1 MTASTLRA
9 AAAAAVSVLALS
21 AAMPALAQ
29 NRLVNMIPQNR
40 SGETNQDSEPTLAV
54 DPANYGLMAGSAFTW
69 DNLNQQPETGPNAP
83 IYVSTDRGATWTM
96 AFIVPGAIGSD
107 FPTGDINLHFGSSP
121 SGAAGHDTR
130 WLYGGILQG
139 DAAQT
144 YPMVVLRSQ
153 DFLTATPMSPLDTQS
168 DNVDQPHVEAL
179 SSSGGQDKLYVG
191 FNNGWGCLHHPN
203 GRTAT
208 LDVSQDAAAAAP
220 AMTLDLI
227 EARDTTCQD
236 GFAQVPAAHLDGT
249 VYAAFIH
256 QWDFSLSAARIVVV
270 RDDAW
275 GASASPFTALTNT
288 PGDGVAGQFVTPTF
302 TIQSGTMGQQRLGAS
317 NLSIAVDPNN
327 SSRVYLAYGSSNGAS
342 SETIHVRHSND
353 RGVTWPDGDLLT
365 VNSAMNPEV
374 AINSLGTVG
383 VLYQRVNAGHWETR
397 LARSTNAAG
406 TTFDAGLLL
415 ANTNAA
421 SPANT
426 IASAVYV
433 GDYASLRAVGKSFMG
448 MFSAS
453 NYPDSSTFLAGVS
466 FQRYADFASHTLY
479 ADAAHTTVVP
489 ISIDPY
495 FFEVAGI
502 APELDYYVRDWTN
515 DATHADTG
523 VEPSTNPVFYAT
535 SDVWNRRSPSG
546 PGPFVNDQPTNEDA
560 GNGMGNI
567 GDNWAFAR
575 VRRNTAGSSNP
586 VTAHFLVSKF
596 GTGSNYTD
604 ATSGP
609 VVEPDIDFPDPDP
622 IIPGDATAGPWITV
636 PYHWHLNAI
645 AGDHLCLAVEISA
658 PGSNYV
664 PPSLVGQTPGWPTTD
679 LRIVNDNHKAQR
691 NMHLSTTPGGGV
703 GGGVT
708 DYAIIHNG
716 ALFARDVTLRVG
728 VGGLSKR
735 YVRAGR
741 VQDID
746 PEHRNDTAA
755 IGQTMV
761 LKGMQPG
768 ENRWVAVTVETAG
781 LPEGQDAYLTVDDM
795 VGSTPVNGFGV
806 GVRAA
811 PADKTVQ
818 ASLDVYRGVASRLQA
833 GFGASQS
840 ATDIKP
846 SYEVT
851 PTVYGGFV
859 HVRMV
864 PHLKADL
871 AKSGAS
877 GPSDPFGLDAMLATI
892 ASERPGPALV
902 GHVATL
908 MNAIDARLTTL
919 QLQKGDSADIM
930 QMVRW
935 QQQLFAREPRLSKLA
950 CTPKLLAASQ
960 GFLNAR
966 AVGKTTNQEGY
977 PRLIEMTGAC
987 LREAAGGGPELKG
1000 SDITALE
1007 KAHRG
1012 YLLALSK

>member
-9 AAAAAVSVLALS
+9 ALAAAVSAWALS

-29 NRLVNMIPQNR
+29 DRLVNMIPQNR
-40 SGETNQDSEPTLAV
+40 SGETNQDSEPTLTI
-54 DPANYGLMAGSAFTW
+54 DPADYNRIAGSAFTW
-69 DNLNQQPETGPNAP
+69 DNLNQGPMTTNTAP
-83 IYVSTDRGATWTM
+83 IYVSQDRGATWTM
-96 AFIVPGAIGSD
+96 AFTVPSLIGNS
-107 FPTGDINLHFGSSP
+107 FPTSDINLHFGSTL
-121 SGAAGHDTR
+121 SGAPGHETS
-130 WLYGGILQG
+130 WLYGGILRATATG
-139 DAAQT
+139 
-144 YPMVVLRSQ
+144 YPMAVLR
-153 DFLTATPMSPLDTQS
+153 TPDYLDPAVMTVLDTRTG
-168 DNVDQPHVEAL
+168 NVDQPHVEAL
-179 SSSGGQDKLYVG
+179 SSFGGEDKLYVG
-191 FNNGWGCLHHPN
+191 FNNGWGCLTIPN

-208 LDVSQDAAAAAP
+208 LDVSQSASVAAP
-220 AMTLDLI
+220 AFTLDLI
-227 EARDTTCQD
+227 QARDTNCQD

-249 VYAAFIH
+249 VYAAFIGS
-256 QWDFSLSAARIVVV
+256 WASSPRIIVV

-275 GASASPFTALTNT
+275 GASASPFAALTNT
-288 PGDGVAGQFVTPTF
+288 PGDGVAGQFVTPAITL
-302 TIQSGTMGQQRLGAS
+302 QSGNMGQQRLGAS

-327 SSRVYLAYGSSNGAS
+327 SSRVYLAYGDRGGPN

-365 VNSAMNPEV
+365 VTNAMNPEV

-383 VLYQRVNAGHWETR
+383 VLYQRVNAGRWETR

-406 TTFDAGLLL
+406 TTFDGGLLL
-415 ANTNAA
+415 ANTNAS
-421 SPANT
+421 SPSNT
-426 IASAVYV
+426 FASAVYV

-453 NYPDSSTFLAGVS
+453 NYPDTSTFLAGVS
-466 FQRYADFASHTLY
+466 FQRYADWGTHVLY

-489 ISIDPY
+489 LSIDPY
-495 FFEVAGI
+495 YFEAAGI

-523 VEPSTNPVFYAT
+523 AEPSTNPVFYAT

-546 PGPFVNDQPTNEDA
+546 PGPFVSDQPTNEDA
-560 GNGMGNI
+560 GNGAGNI

-575 VRRNTAGSSNP
+575 VRRNVAGSASLI
-586 VTAHFLVSKF
+586 TAHFLVSKF
-596 GTGSNYTD
+596 GTGSNYAD

-609 VVEPDIDFPDPDP
+609 VTEPDISFPDPDP
-622 IIPGDATAGPWITV
+622 IIPGDATIGPWITV

-645 AGDHLCLAVEISA
+645 AGNHLCLAVEISA
-658 PGSNYV
+658 PGSGYI

-691 NMHLSTTPGGGV
+691 NMHLSTTPGDGGA
-703 GGGVT
+703 GGSVT

-716 ALFARDVTLRVG
+716 ALATRDVTLKVG
-728 VGGLSKR
+728 VSGLSRR
-735 YVRAGR
+735 YVRSGR

-746 PEHRNDTAA
+746 PAHRNDTAG

-781 LPEGQDAYLTVDDM
+781 LPDGQDAYLTVDDM
-795 VGSTPVNGFGV
+795 VGSIPVNGFGV

-811 PADKTVQ
+811 GPDQTVQ

-833 GFGASQS
+833 GFGAGQS

-851 PTVYGGFV
+851 PAVYGGFV

-877 GPSDPFGLDAMLATI
+877 GPSDPFGLDARLAEI

-902 GHVATL
+902 GHVASL

-919 QLQKGDSADIM
+919 QLQKGDAADIM

-935 QQQLFAREPRLSKLA
+935 QQQLFAREPRLARLP
-950 CTPKLLAASQ
+950 CTPKLLEASRA
-960 GFLNAR
+960 FLNAR
-966 AVGKTTNQEGY
+966 ATGKTTNQEGY